1 MIAKSVNR
9 AKRSLE
15 RLKKKRKAMVHAVKA
30 SREVSKVKFSLTTSR
45 KAKGA
50 RTREGKAA
58 KRKTDSSGRS
68 IQL

>member
-9 AKRSLE
+9 ARRSLE
-15 RLKKKRKAMVHAVKA
+15 RLKKKRKAIVHAVMA

-50 RTREGKAA
+50 ITSEGKAA
-58 KRKTDSSGRS
+58 KRKVVSSG
-68 IQL
+68 